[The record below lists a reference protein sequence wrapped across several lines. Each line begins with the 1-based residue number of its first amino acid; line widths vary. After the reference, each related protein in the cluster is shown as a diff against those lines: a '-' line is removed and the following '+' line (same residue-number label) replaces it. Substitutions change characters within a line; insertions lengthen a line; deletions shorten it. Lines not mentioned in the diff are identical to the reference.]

1 MGRQYDPYTMG
12 GNYGEPAAGSDAWLF
27 LLLTYAISVAISYWF
42 HRRNTHKDRADHIEI
57 WMKALWILPFVGAA
71 FFLSGAIQYL

>member
-12 GNYGEPAAGSDAWLF
+12 GNYGEPAAGPDAWLF

-42 HRRNTHKDRADHIEI
+42 HRHETHKDRDDHVMV
-57 WMKALWILPFVGAA
+57 WVKALGILPFVGAA
-71 FFLSGAIQYL
+71 FIFSGAIQ